1 MYTPEWEIEELI
13 AQNPGLLGYPFR
25 RLKLLERQKY
35 LKKVGRYI
43 DLLFKQGDY
52 YLLVEVKSN
61 FVDDKSVILNQVIP
75 YKKALAEELGVQED
89 KVLCTIISPIG
100 FSKEIERLCKEKGVV
115 TKIINKS
122 RLTYALKLSTK
133 NRNLHA
139 ETRDIRTLSLNQS
152 FENTHMKELANLFI
166 RISNSAPIMAHEV
179 YTGSNG
185 VLTSNN
191 DMWFWLF
198 YSVMDRR
205 ANASTFIK
213 AKEALERERLFAPY
227 KIVNL
232 VKIRGEKAALNKIAK
247 ILEQNN
253 FPLLNDNK
261 MGKLSFPKSIVDAA
275 KFLGLYGYD
284 FMCLYE
290 AYVKKYNGNLKRAR
304 DSLWNDLQESIY
316 GVGPRIASQII
327 RGLVL
332 KGPWNLP
339 LDDNKFLEKCRYN
352 VWMAGNSR
360 LGLIEDESEYN
371 EKLGK
376 FADDFLD
383 GNRGIIAHV
392 LWFIRKRYCNRPP
405 KCREC
410 PLNNFCLRASSL
422 NFSAL

>member
-13 AQNPGLLGYPFR
+13 AQNPKLVGFPSR
-25 RLKLLERQKY
+25 KLKLLERQKY
-35 LKKVGRYI
+35 LKKIGRYI
-43 DLLFKQGDY
+43 DLLFKQRDY

-61 FVDDKSVILNQVIP
+61 FVDDKSVILDQVIP
-75 YKKALAEELGVQED
+75 YKKALAEELSVQED
-89 KVLCTIISPIG
+89 KILCTIISPVG
-100 FSKEIERLCKEKGVV
+100 FSREIENLCKEMGIV
-115 TKIINKS
+115 TRIIDKCK
-122 RLTYALKLSTK
+122 LTNALKFSIK
-133 NRNLHA
+133 NMNLNK
-139 ETRDIRTLSLNQS
+139 ETNDISTLSFNQS
-152 FENTHMKELANLFI
+152 IENTRIKELANLFI
-166 RISNSAPIMAHEV
+166 KISNSAPIMAHEV
-179 YTGSNG
+179 YSGSNG
-185 VLTSNN
+185 KLTSNN
-191 DMWFWLF
+191 EMWFWLF

-213 AKEALERERLFAPY
+213 AKEALERERLFTPY

-232 VKIRGEKAALNKIAK
+232 VKVRGERTALNKIAK

-253 FPLLNDNK
+253 FPLLNDNI

-275 KFLGLYGYD
+275 KFLGLYSYD

-290 AYVKKYNGNLKRAR
+290 VYVKKYNGNLKRAR

-332 KGPWNLP
+332 KGPWNFP

-352 VWMAGNSR
+352 VWIAGNSR

-371 EKLGK
+371 EKLGR
-376 FADDFLD
+376 FADDFLN

-405 KCREC
+405 KCHEC
-410 PLNNFCLRASSL
+410 PLNNFCLRASLSL
-422 NFSAL
+422 KTSR